1 MTAWF
6 RDNQIYRNDVNGN
19 AQTIYYMQDGEP
31 PQITGMGVIESG
43 DCSFYI
49 EDKQVGDDRL
59 PQGPRLEHL
68 SDGQDSRR
76 SGALPQGVQV
86 GGRAASDAGGG
97 FRPQGPA
104 LAARGEEASGASGF
118 PLLKALEERK
128 KQLIEER
135 RWADRND
142 QVDAATVEW
151 MRALGFE
158 VGQPRE
164 SGPKL

>member
-1 MTAWF
+1 M
-6 RDNQIYRNDVNGN
+6 
-19 AQTIYYMQDGEP
+19 
-31 PQITGMGVIESG
+31 
-43 DCSFYI
+43 
-49 EDKQVGDDRL
+49 DKIPADQELYLKGFKWEGARRPTQGAVFDRRVR
-59 PQGPRLEHL
+59 PSQREEKSHL
-68 SDGQDSRR
+68 AHPD
-76 SGALPQGVQV
+76 
-86 GGRAASDAGGG
+86 
-97 FRPQGPA
+97 
-104 LAARGEEASGASGF
+104 F

-128 KQLIEER
+128 KRLIEER